1 MISRITA
8 LLSICLLFALAGCGE
23 ERREDRRDERR
34 DDRRDERVENWS
46 DWEKLGERWIHHKGK
61 PDHDTIMVTAS
72 EGRFTRMAL
81 RCEHSQAEV
90 YDIEVTFGDGDKW
103 SPGTRIHFGEDTR
116 SREIDLPGKARKI
129 KKIVFK
135 YKSKIAGFKGKAT
148 INLYGKKA

>member
-8 LLSICLLFALAGCGE
+8 LLSICLMFALAGCGG

-34 DDRRDERVENWS
+34 DDVHDARVENWS

-61 PDHDTIMVTAS
+61 PDKDTIMVTAR
-72 EGRFTRMAL
+72 EGTFTRMAI
-81 RCEHSQAEV
+81 RCEHSQAEI

-116 SREIDLPGKARKI
+116 SRIIDLPGGKRVIRK
-129 KKIVFK
+129 VEFR
-135 YKSKIAGFKGKAT
+135 YRNLPGGGKAQ
-148 INLYGKKA
+148 LELWAK